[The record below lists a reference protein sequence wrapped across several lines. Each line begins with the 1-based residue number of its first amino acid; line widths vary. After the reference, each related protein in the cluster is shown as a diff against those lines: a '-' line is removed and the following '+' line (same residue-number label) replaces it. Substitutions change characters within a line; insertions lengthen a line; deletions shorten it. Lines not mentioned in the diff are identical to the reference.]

1 MDHSPIGRRRLL
13 ATGGAL
19 ALASLAGCTARALP
33 GGRRRFS
40 AREVDRFDTAAIETL
55 TVTNNVGDVVV
66 GRHAESH
73 VAVSVQ
79 KRANDRETLDRL
91 GVEIALDEG
100 ALSVRTTYPSRYLRR
115 TEDGP
120 RSDVTVLFPA
130 ASPGPV
136 VESVSSIVGDVTVRD
151 VRGDV
156 RARSRVGSVVA
167 SQVDGFIDLR
177 TEMGDVEAAG
187 CTGLDHAST
196 STGSVKAELLG
207 LREDVLVE
215 SGVGA
220 VVLGIDPTLDLDLW
234 ADGTDVDV
242 DAALPL
248 SSRTGGGVTG
258 FVAGRL
264 NDGGPRVLVQAGLG
278 EVDVTALE

>member
-1 MDHSPIGRRRLL
+1 MDHSPMGRRRLL

-33 GGRRRFS
+33 FGRQRFT
-40 AREVDRFDTAAIETL
+40 AQEVERFDATAIETL
-55 TVTNNVGDVVV
+55 TIANDVGDVVV
-66 GRHAESH
+66 GRHAESQ
-73 VAVSVQ
+73 VTVNVQ

-91 GVEIALDEG
+91 GVEITLEEG

-115 TEDGP
+115 ADDGP
-120 RSDVTVLFPA
+120 RSDVTVLVPA
-130 ASPGPV
+130 AGPGPALN
-136 VESVSSIVGDVTVRD
+136 SVSSVVGDVTVSD

-156 RARSRVGSVVA
+156 RVRSRVGSLVA
-167 SQVDGFIDLR
+167 SRVDGFVDLR
-177 TEMGDVEAAG
+177 TEVGDVEAAG

-196 STGSVKAELLG
+196 STGSVKIELLG
-207 LREDVLVE
+207 LREDVLVG

-220 VVLGIDPTLDLDLW
+220 VVVGIDPRLDLDLW
-234 ADGTDVDV
+234 AEGTDVDV
-242 DAALPL
+242 TLPL
-248 SSRTGGGVTG
+248 SSRSGGGGTG
-258 FVAGRL
+258 LVAGRL